1 MLFTKTKIEFFL
13 LFPKKFSIIVI
24 REKTSLTPCNGWGSL
39 DQKEEKS
46 MAKYEILYIIR
57 PDMNDEAKQELI
69 SRFDQVLTDHGS
81 EVVESKDW
89 AKRRLAYEINDYR
102 EGIYHLINVNAEN
115 AEGVNEF
122 DRLARINRDI
132 LRHMIIKLED

>member
-1 MLFTKTKIEFFL
+1 
-13 LFPKKFSIIVI
+13 
-24 REKTSLTPCNGWGSL
+24 
-39 DQKEEKS
+39 

-69 SRFDQVLTDHGS
+69 SRFDQVLSDHGS